1 MSIKNVVGA
10 LLLAGLGLAGCD
22 QSKAELDSTK
32 QQLQTVTAERDSLK
46 TQLDATKAQLAAAQ
60 QQIDQMKQAAATPP
74 ATPPSGEPAKPAK
87 EHHASKGGDKTEPP
101 TVKEIEKQEIKKS
114 KSAM

>member
-1 MSIKNVVGA
+1 MAIKNVVGA
-10 LLLAGLGLAGCD
+10 LALIGLGLAGCD

-32 QQLQTVTAERDSLK
+32 QQLQAVTAERDSLK
-46 TQLDATKAQLAAAQ
+46 TQLDSTKQQLAAAQ
-60 QQIDQMKQAAATPP
+60 QQMDQMKQAQAAPP
-74 ATPPSGEPAKPAK
+74 AAPPSGAAATPAK
-87 EHHASKGGDKTEPP
+87 EHHPSAKKEPPAP